1 METTNELDRLAQI
14 HGSDKFGGHSY
25 TKHYHRYFK
34 EMRDS
39 AIHLLEIGI
48 GGYDD
53 PNAGGASLRMWRDY
67 FPQAQIYGLDW
78 FEKPGIAR
86 DRIRTYKGSQ
96 ADPVTLSRIIDDAPN
111 RLFDVIIDDGSH
123 RSEHVISTFMMM
135 FQYVADGGWYVV
147 EDTQTSYW
155 SHFGGSSSQMGAPLT
170 MNGFFSSLI
179 DGLNWREIH
188 RPGYT
193 PNYTDTNITDIHF
206 HHNMIFIRKGENLEP
221 SNHVI
226 DNRIPGQS

>member
-1 METTNELDRLAQI
+1 MQAINDLDKLAQM

-25 TKHYHRYFK
+25 TEHYHHYFQG
-34 EMRDS
+34 MREDP
-39 AIHLLEIGI
+39 IHLLEIGI

-53 PNAGGASLRMWRDY
+53 PNAGGSSLRMWRDY
-67 FPQAQIYGLDW
+67 FLQAQIYGLDW
-78 FEKPGIAR
+78 FEKPGVAGE
-86 DRIRTYKGSQ
+86 RIRTYQGSQ
-96 ADPVTLSRIIDDAPN
+96 ADPLTLSRIAEATPD
-111 RLFDVIIDDGSH
+111 RRFDIIIDDGSH
-123 RSEHVISTFMMM
+123 RSEHVIFTFMAM
-135 FQYVADGGWYVV
+135 FQYVVDGGWYVI

-170 MNGFFSSLI
+170 MHGYFASLI

-193 PNYTDTNITDIHF
+193 PNYTDANITGMHF
-206 HHNMIFIRKGENLEP
+206 HHNMIFIRKGANLEP
-221 SNHVI
+221 SNHVV